1 MGRPVE
7 RRITRLGQPGREF
20 NRRVPMSLASPGTK
34 VYGDAMSFT
43 LWLSAEEERILAKI
57 MRHEGSRSKEQAVI
71 KAIRDK
77 ADLLAADRPTRE
89 TPESADRTHTV

>member
-1 MGRPVE
+1 VGRPVE
-7 RRITRLGQPGREF
+7 RPITPLGQAGREF
-20 NRRVPMSLASPGTK
+20 IRRMPMSLASPGRK

-89 TPESADRTHTV
+89 TPESADRTHSV